1 MKAEQFKQFCKTQS
15 KLCRKNK
22 GKLQVMR
29 NNGITDMI
37 RYFDETGKDET
48 LFVINCANKIWSKIT
63 NQEIEYGEKHS
74 CLTGNIHAMFALK
87 YLCGIEDTDIIYSFY
102 GDIQWFFDLPPD
114 CDYTQGM
121 IKDIVIN
128 DQTNRWFSINCS
140 DYSLCK
146 YCINCSVDENNSCRR
161 KTMYR
166 CYDCINCCNMEGCRS
181 CIDCTT
187 CVDSKFLTCCERVYS
202 SKWCTEVYDSDRV
215 QHCRSCRACQCSRKL
230 ILCTYCI
237 QCDFLINCNT
247 CRRASNCIGC
257 TNISREYDL
266 LNWSYESECI
276 KNTYD
281 TSKTRISCAHIRVN
295 IDVKSLSEDEQW
307 NYVTNICSTN
317 FKKIVYK
324 NIDNTTTFEKIFSLK
339 QTYNKNSKV
348 LRVMMNKMNVYKTT
362 VSILNFVVNK
372 CSSMPKQIIDINDE
386 GYRVEI
392 YNNNGIELFDSENN
406 LMFAGLMSNPMLIT
420 DKTDPLKINVYQG
433 TFYYTD
439 IHSKMCD
446 VCMNNDYRKIEC
458 YWEKERGPWECG
470 IYYRDKNYTPQ
481 EMKRIVK
488 QRQLTIG
495 DIIRAYKSDVLL
507 EYIVNRVLSGEY
519 NILDVYDRNSKFV
532 YSYITFEFYP
542 PSTY

>member
-15 KLCRKNK
+15 KLCRENK
-22 GKLQVMR
+22 GKLQVMS
-29 NNGITDMI
+29 NNDITDMI
-37 RYFDETGKDET
+37 RYFDDTNKDET
-48 LFVINCANKIWSKIT
+48 LFIINCAKKIWSKIT
-63 NQEIEYGEKHS
+63 NQEVEYSERHS
-74 CLTGNIHAMFALK
+74 CLTSNIHTLFALK

-102 GDIQWFFDLPPD
+102 GDIQWFFDLPSD

-140 DYSLCK
+140 NYSLCK
-146 YCINCSVDENNSCRR
+146 YCINCSIDENNSCRR

-181 CIDCTT
+181 CIDCNT

-215 QHCRSCRACQCSRKL
+215 QHCRSCHACQCSRKL
-230 ILCTYCI
+230 ILCSECI

-247 CRRASNCIGC
+247 CEHAYCCVGC
-257 TNISREYDL
+257 TNIVSESDL
-266 LNWSYESECI
+266 LNLTYESKYPKNMHDI
-276 KNTYD
+276 K
-281 TSKTRISCAHIRVN
+281 KTRISCAYPRVN
-295 IDVKSLSEDEQW
+295 INDKSLSEDEQW
-307 NYVTNICSTN
+307 DCVSNICSTN

-324 NIDNTTTFEKIFSLK
+324 NIINTNVFETTFSLK

-348 LRVMMNKMNVYKTT
+348 LRLIMNKIKVFKIS
-362 VSILNFVVNK
+362 VSILNFVINK
-372 CSSMPKQIIDINDE
+372 YSFMPKQIIDIDDE

-458 YWEKERGPWECG
+458 YLEKKRSPWEYGLC
-470 IYYRDKNYTPQ
+470 YSEKRYTPP

-507 EYIVNRVLSGEY
+507 DYVVNRVLSGEY
-519 NILDVYDRNSKFV
+519 NILDVYDRRSMFI
-532 YSYITFEFYP
+532 YSYITFGLYSFY
-542 PSTY
+542 SY